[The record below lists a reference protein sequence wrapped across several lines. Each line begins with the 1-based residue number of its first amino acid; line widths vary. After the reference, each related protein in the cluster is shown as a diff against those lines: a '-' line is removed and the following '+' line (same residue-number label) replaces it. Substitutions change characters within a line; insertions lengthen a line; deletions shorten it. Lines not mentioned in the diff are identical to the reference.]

1 MAGNGN
7 IVKSWPQ
14 EITEYDLAV
23 LSPAQSMYE
32 LWQSLFCI
40 ATMASST
47 ATLIYEARNREN
59 QLCYLVNNMCQNS
72 PIHVFLILIFFI
84 RGADKGRGNEGERV
98 VGAG

>member
-47 ATLIYEARNREN
+47 ATLIYDRVDINHDFFNKN
-59 QLCYLVNNMCQNS
+59 QK
-72 PIHVFLILIFFI
+72 IRFF
-84 RGADKGRGNEGERV
+84 
-98 VGAG
+98 